1 MRPEKASIV
10 SDLSEKLNRS
20 PFLLVT
26 DYQRMKVDQF
36 GELRNR
42 LAPAGAEVRV
52 VKNSFLKRAM
62 ADSGMPD
69 VGDKLTGQTAIVMGE
84 NDVAPVAKILKL
96 FAAEF
101 KIAALKIGVVD
112 KAILSTADV
121 EELAELPAREV
132 LLARLLGL
140 LLAPATQLVR
150 VLNEPASAFARLLK
164 AKGEKDGTAAE
175 SKKEEASVAP
185 AAEAPAAETP
195 AVEASAEAPSVEA
208 PAEPPSAADVKHEDA
223 PGAAAEAAPATEASE
238 EAAPAPAAEAAPA
251 AQAPGTDP
259 ATGETTNEPGS

>member
-1 MRPEKASIV
+1 MRPEKANIV
-10 SDLSEKLNRS
+10 ADLSEKLNRS
-20 PFLLVT
+20 PFLLVA

-69 VGDKLTGQTAIVMGE
+69 LADQLTGQTAIVLGE

-96 FAAEF
+96 FAKEF

-112 KAILSTADV
+112 KEVLSTSDV
-121 EELAELPAREV
+121 EALAELPSREI
-132 LLARLLGL
+132 LLSQLLGL
-140 LLAPATQLVR
+140 LLAPATRLVR

-164 AKGEKDGTAAE
+164 AREETLQAATTASTPE
-175 SKKEEASVAP
+175 AP
-185 AAEAPAAETP
+185 AAAPTVEETPTPEAPEAKPEAPAAESKAETP
-195 AVEASAEAPSVEA
+195 AAETTQETPAAEQA
-208 PAEPPSAADVKHEDA
+208 PAEPPVAESTTGEAATDA
-223 PGAAAEAAPATEASE
+223 PA
-238 EAAPAPAAEAAPA
+238 
-251 AQAPGTDP
+251 
-259 ATGETTNEPGS
+259 

>member
-1 MRPEKASIV
+1 MRPEKANIV
-10 SDLSEKLNRS
+10 SDLAEKLNRS

-62 ADSGMPD
+62 VDSGMPD
-69 VGDKLTGQTAIVMGE
+69 VSDKLTGQTAIVMGE

-101 KIAALKIGVVD
+101 KIATLKIGVVD
-112 KAILSTADV
+112 KAVLSTADV
-121 EELAELPAREV
+121 EALAELPSREI
-132 LLARLLGL
+132 LLSQLLGL
-140 LLAPATQLVR
+140 LLAPATRLVR

-164 AKGEKDGTAAE
+164 AKGDKDQAASAATAAPAPE
-175 SKKEEASVAP
+175 VPAPVSSAEAAPAPEAPEAKQEAP
-185 AAEAPAAETP
+185 AAEAKQEAPVAETKEEAPAAEQASAAETP
-195 AVEASAEAPSVEA
+195 AAEA
-208 PAEPPSAADVKHEDA
+208 
-223 PGAAAEAAPATEASE
+223 T
-238 EAAPAPAAEAAPA
+238 
-251 AQAPGTDP
+251 
-259 ATGETTNEPGS
+259 TGETTETPA

>member
-101 KIAALKIGVVD
+101 KIATLKIGVVD
-112 KAILSTADV
+112 KAILSTSDV
-121 EELAELPAREV
+121 EALAELPSREI
-132 LLARLLGL
+132 LLSQLLGL
-140 LLAPATQLVR
+140 LLMPATRLVR
-150 VLNEPASAFARLLK
+150 VLNEPASAFARLLAAK
-164 AKGEKDGTAAE
+164 AEQGEAAAPPPAAP
-175 SKKEEASVAP
+175 EADAP
-185 AAEAPAAETP
+185 QSQPKAEAPAAE
-195 AVEASAEAPSVEA
+195 A
-208 PAEPPSAADVKHEDA
+208 K
-223 PGAAAEAAPATEASE
+223 TEE
-238 EAAPAPAAEAAPA
+238 APAAEAKTDDASAAAAEATPTEQAPA
-251 AQAPGTDP
+251 TDSNTGDKP
-259 ATGETTNEPGS
+259 AGETTG

>member
-69 VGDKLTGQTAIVMGE
+69 VGDKLTGQTAIVLGE
-84 NDVAPVAKILKL
+84 NDVAPIAKILKL

-101 KIAALKIGVVD
+101 KIATLKIGVVD
-112 KAILSTADV
+112 KAVLSTADV
-121 EELAELPAREV
+121 EALAELPSREI
-132 LLARLLGL
+132 LLSQLLGL
-140 LLAPATQLVR
+140 LLAPATRLVR
-150 VLNEPASAFARLLK
+150 VLNEPASAFARLLAAK
-164 AKGEKDGTAAE
+164 AEKGEAA
-175 SKKEEASVAP
+175 AAAAP
-185 AAEAPAAETP
+185 AAEAKQEQPAESAAPEAKQDEAPAATP
-195 AVEASAEAPSVEA
+195 PEEPAAAATAEAPAS
-208 PAEPPSAADVKHEDA
+208 EP
-223 PGAAAEAAPATEASE
+223 APATES
-238 EAAPAPAAEAAPA
+238 
-251 AQAPGTDP
+251 T
-259 ATGETTNEPGS
+259 TGESPAGETAG

>member
-42 LAPAGAEVRV
+42 LATAGAEVRV

-69 VGDKLTGQTAIVMGE
+69 VADKLTGQTAIVMGE
-84 NDVAPVAKILKL
+84 NDVAPVAKILKS

-101 KIAALKIGVVD
+101 KIAALKIGVVN
-112 KAILSTADV
+112 KSVMSTSDV
-121 EELAELPAREV
+121 EALAELPSREI
-132 LLARLLGL
+132 LLAQVLGL
-140 LLAPATQLVR
+140 FQAPATRLVR
-150 VLNEPASAFARLLK
+150 ILNEPAAAFARLLK
-164 AKGEKDGTAAE
+164 AKGDKGDAAPAAE
-175 SKKEEASVAP
+175 PKKEEAP
-185 AAEAPAAETP
+185 AAP
-195 AVEASAEAPSVEA
+195 V
-208 PAEPPSAADVKHEDA
+208 
-223 PGAAAEAAPATEASE
+223 
-238 EAAPAPAAEAAPA
+238 AEAAPA
-251 AQAPGTDP
+251 AEST
-259 ATGETTNEPGS
+259 TGETPAAEPAAG

>member
-1 MRPEKASIV
+1 MRPEKANIV

-20 PFLLVT
+20 PFLLVA

-36 GELRNR
+36 GELRSR

-69 VGDKLTGQTAIVMGE
+69 VADKLVGQTAIVMGE
-84 NDVAPVAKILKL
+84 KDVAPVAKILKL

-112 KAILSTADV
+112 KEILSTSDV
-121 EELAELPAREV
+121 EALAELPSREI
-132 LLARLLGL
+132 LLSRLLGL

-150 VLNEPASAFARLLK
+150 VLNEPASAFARLLSAK
-164 AKGEKDGTAAE
+164 ADKEKAA
-175 SKKEEASVAP
+175 AP
-185 AAEAPAAETP
+185 AAAAPPVAEEPAAPAPGAEEAPAAETTTSP
-195 AVEASAEAPSVEA
+195 ASAEEAPAPVAETKVEA
-208 PAEPPSAADVKHEDA
+208 PA
-223 PGAAAEAAPATEASE
+223 AEQTPAAPTE
-238 EAAPAPAAEAAPA
+238 APAAEPS
-251 AQAPGTDP
+251 
-259 ATGETTNEPGS
+259 TGETAPENPA